1 MGITT
6 LIDFALVRPFV
17 HAFLLV
23 RHTHSLTEHQPGLGF
38 WRNEIPLDPLGVL
51 VVGFRFL
58 VRRCFWHDLCH
69 VSHILVVYSFPFRRM
84 PATVYMLWFAC

>member
-1 MGITT
+1 MIRHPAQSLFMACFPMGITT

-58 VRRCFWHDLCH
+58 VRHCL
-69 VSHILVVYSFPFRRM
+69 
-84 PATVYMLWFAC
+84 